1 VSDTE
6 ALLLLIGVPAVV
18 VAVIWALAWRGGPSA
33 DKRYRPG
40 RPDPFEFAPVWYL
53 ANHRTGPATAAP
65 ALGAATDRRAL
76 PSGADRGDRPASG
89 EVAEES
95 SHGAVGG
102 ASDRW

>member
-18 VAVIWALAWRGGPSA
+18 VAVIWALAWRSGPSL
-33 DKRYRPG
+33 DKRYRPD
-40 RPDPFEFAPVWYL
+40 RPNPFEFAPVWYL

-65 ALGAATDRRAL
+65 ALAATDRQAL
-76 PSGADRGDRPASG
+76 PAGAGRGGPSASG
-89 EVAEES
+89 EATEES